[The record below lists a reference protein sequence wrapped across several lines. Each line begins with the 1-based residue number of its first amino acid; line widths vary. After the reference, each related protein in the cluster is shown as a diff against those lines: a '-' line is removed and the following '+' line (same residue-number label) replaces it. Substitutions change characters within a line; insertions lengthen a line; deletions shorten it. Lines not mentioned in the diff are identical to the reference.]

1 MKTPSREPV
10 AAAKTSIA
18 AASRAAG
25 GVGAEPST
33 GEIAQRWEI
42 VALVANAA
50 QQQHNG
56 RAYFVSDLHL
66 FASRSMAHLWL
77 EAIQRAARDA
87 RLFVLGGDI
96 FDFRWAHHGSLGYA
110 VEAAAVWLAELA
122 RACPDCRFEFLLG
135 NHDYHQGFLDR
146 LDGVQ
151 AEVTNFAWHRFYY
164 RRNGA
169 IFLHGD
175 VADRFSTAES
185 LAHRRAR
192 WLHHKQRG
200 PLWRRLYDWAV
211 AGQLHRPL
219 PAVVYPRRTVAR
231 RILHYLRDIGQGPE
245 AGVRHV
251 YFGHTHRE
259 LSHYRYGGLEFHNGG
274 APIKGTRFR
283 IVEAM
288 ID

>member
-1 MKTPSREPV
+1 MTGTNRKEPS
-10 AAAKTSIA
+10 
-18 AASRAAG
+18 AAG
-25 GVGAEPST
+25 QAENVSRPIGIGRSEGEVGSVET
-33 GEIAQRWEI
+33 GA
-42 VALVANAA
+42 VCVG
-50 QQQHNG
+50 G

-122 RACPDCRFEFLLG
+122 RACPECRFEFLLG

-151 AEVTNFAWHRFYY
+151 AGAPNFAWHRFYY

-175 VADRFSTAES
+175 VADRISTAES
-185 LAHRRAR
+185 LAHRRAQ

-200 PLWRRLYDWAV
+200 PLWRRLYDWAI

-219 PAVVYPRRTVAR
+219 PVVVYPRRTVAR

-259 LSHYRYGGLEFHNGG
+259 MSHYRYGGLEFHNGG

-283 IVEAM
+283 IVEAAV
-288 ID
+288 D

>member
-1 MKTPSREPV
+1 MKKASDDMTKATRRDRIAPAFPAEGRQSDGTTRAESGTRLEEGNG
-10 AAAKTSIA
+10 AAN
-18 AASRAAG
+18 G
-25 GVGAEPST
+25 
-33 GEIAQRWEI
+33 
-42 VALVANAA
+42 
-50 QQQHNG
+50 G

-122 RACPDCRFEFLLG
+122 RACPECRFEFLLG

-151 AEVTNFAWHRFYY
+151 AGAPNFSWHRFYY

-185 LAHRRAR
+185 LAHRRAQ
-192 WLHHKQRG
+192 WLHRKQRG
-200 PLWRRLYDWAV
+200 PVWQRLYDWAV

-219 PAVVYPRRTVAR
+219 PVMVYPRRTVAR

-259 LSHYRYGGLEFHNGG
+259 MSHYRYGGIEFHNGG

-283 IVEAM
+283 IVEAVV
-288 ID
+288 D